1 MLQELKNKGRT
12 QKKFS
17 QLIGKKISELNELIN
32 GKRNITILRDI
43 LLSAAFDNE
52 QGKRIAMQ
60 NQHDFAVAKMQVDS
74 KKISEIKRKKHLM
87 KKEDAFERF

>member
-1 MLQELKNKGRT
+1 MQELRTKGRT

-52 QGKRIAMQ
+52 EGKRVKMQ
-60 NQHDFAVAKMQVDS
+60 NTYDFYVAKMHIDS

-87 KKEDAFERF
+87 KKEAAFDRF